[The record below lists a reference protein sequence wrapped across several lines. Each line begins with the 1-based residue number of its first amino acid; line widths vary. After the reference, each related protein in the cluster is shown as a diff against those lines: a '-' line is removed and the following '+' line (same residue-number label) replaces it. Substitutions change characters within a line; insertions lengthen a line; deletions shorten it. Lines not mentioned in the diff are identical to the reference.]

1 MNDLGVRDRYDAIG
15 RDRRDSPA
23 VDREIESPVKH
34 RLWAHRRWGG
44 RLFALGGFLLLA
56 AGLSLGV
63 WGKISQ
69 QEQVT
74 ATAEQA
80 RDFIPSVRVATVE
93 ASPATVSVTL
103 PGTTAAFAAANIF
116 ARATGYIAKR
126 NVDIG
131 DHVKAGD
138 VLAQL
143 AVPELDDQI
152 SQNEATLDQ
161 LKSAL
166 DQAEASQKLQQVTW
180 DRDAPLVE
188 KGWVTRQQGTVDVQN
203 LKGQEAAVAAAK
215 HNVTAQENLIK
226 QLHQQRDYASVV
238 APFDGVITQRNV
250 DVGSLV
256 QGNATSGTFMFEIMQ
271 EDVIRVMVF
280 VPQDA
285 AFGVAPGIEAILR
298 VPELPDRD
306 FPGKVT
312 RIADA
317 LQPGTRTLLTE
328 IDIPNPDGAL
338 TPGIYCTIELR
349 IPRRTPS
356 LSVPADAIIFNRNG
370 MQVAVVKNGKA
381 EIRKVNVKRDLG
393 TRVEVD
399 SGIKAGEQ
407 VILNPPVTLADG
419 SKVQPRPE
427 AAAPDG

>member
-1 MNDLGVRDRYDAIG
+1 VIDRDRQDN
-15 RDRRDSPA
+15 PA
-23 VDREIESPVKH
+23 VDREIKSPAKH
-34 RLWAHRRWGG
+34 RPPVRRRWGG
-44 RLFALGGFLLLA
+44 RLFALVGFLLLA
-56 AGLSLGV
+56 GGLSLGV

-69 QEQVT
+69 QQQVM

-80 RDFIPSVRVATVE
+80 RDFVPSVDVATVK
-93 ASPATVSVTL
+93 ASPGTVSVTL

-131 DHVKAGD
+131 DHVKAGEL
-138 VLAQL
+138 LAQL

-152 SQNEATLDQ
+152 SQNKATLDH
-161 LKSAL
+161 LKSML
-166 DQAEASQKLQQVTW
+166 DQAEANRKLQQVTW

-203 LKGQEAAVAAAK
+203 LKGQEAAVTAAQ
-215 HNVTAQENLIK
+215 HNVTAQEKLVK
-226 QLHQQRDYASVV
+226 QLRQQRDYASVV

-271 EDVIRVMVF
+271 EDVIRVSAF

-285 AFGVAPGIEAILR
+285 AFGVVPGVDAVVH
-298 VPELPDRD
+298 VPELPDRE

-328 IDIPNPDGAL
+328 VDIPNPDGAL
-338 TPGIYCTIELR
+338 TPGIYCTVEFR
-349 IPRRTPS
+349 IPRKTPS

-370 MQVAVVKNGKA
+370 MQVAVVSNGKA
-381 EIRKVNVKRDLG
+381 EIRKVGVKRDLG

-399 SGIKAGEQ
+399 SGIKAGDQ
-407 VILNPPVTLADG
+407 VILNPPVTLIDG

-427 AAAPDG
+427 PAPDG